1 MIRYIRWCAYFC
13 ALLLVALLVNIG
25 RVQVWEAA
33 AYGANPANKRPAI
46 ARYAEPRGDVLV
58 DDRPVTGSRDSGQ
71 VLRFERTYAN
81 GPLYAPVTGYSS
93 QTYGTSFVERAEDA
107 VLSGTDPGLSAFP
120 LWYELSRGR
129 PGGGNAATTI
139 RAAMQRAAYTGLA
152 GKRGAVAALEPAT
165 GKILALVSSPSYDPG
180 TLSGTGPRAE
190 AAWARLNADPAKP
203 MLNRAL
209 RETYPPGSTFKIVTA
224 AAALDSGTVT
234 DVDAPTETPD
244 PYPLPGTSTLL
255 PNAGTGCQD
264 ASMADAVQWSCNT
277 VMAKIGVRVG
287 LRGMVEAARRFGFNE
302 DGLRVPS
309 WVSRSNFDTDMS
321 QDQLALSSI
330 GQFNTKATPLQMA
343 MVAAAVAN
351 GGELKAPYLV
361 DRTTQDD
368 GSPVRRGAPRSLGRA
383 MTPATALRLQ
393 ELMVKVVDNGTGRNA
408 AVPGL
413 VVGGK
418 TGTAQHG
425 VGNAGTPYAWFIAW
439 AKAEG
444 TGLPGVA
451 VAVVVE
457 DASAV
462 RGDISGN
469 GAAAPIARAVIR
481 AALPVPDPGPAAP
494 APDPAEGPAAA
505 RGPARPQDPAP
516 ARGEVPAPA
525 APVPEAG
532 PGGGP
537 R

>member
-1 MIRYIRWCAYFC
+1 MIRYIRWCAWFC
-13 ALLLVALLVNIG
+13 ALLLVALLVNVA

-33 AYGANPANKRPAI
+33 AYGANPANKRPAVQ
-46 ARYAEPRGDVLV
+46 RYAEPRGEILV
-58 DDRPVTGSRDSGQ
+58 DGKPVTGSRDSGQ
-71 VLRFERTYAN
+71 LLRYERTYAD
-81 GPLYAPVTGYSS
+81 GPLYAPVTGFSS

-129 PGGGNAATTI
+129 PGGGDAVTTL
-139 RAAMQRAAYTGLA
+139 RAAVQRAAYRGLG
-152 GKRGAVAALEPAT
+152 GKRGAVAAVEPAT
-165 GKILALVSSPSYDPG
+165 GRILALVSSPSYDPG
-180 TLSGTGPRAE
+180 LLSGTGAKVK
-190 AAWARLNADPAKP
+190 AAWRRLNADPAKP

-224 AAALDSGTVT
+224 AAALDSGVVT

-244 PYPLPGTSTLL
+244 PYPLPGTNTLL

-264 ASMADAVQWSCNT
+264 ASMAEAVQFSCNT

-287 LRGMVEAARRFGFNE
+287 LRRMAEAADRFGFND

-321 QDQLALSSI
+321 PDQLALSSI

-351 GGELKAPYLV
+351 GGEIKTPYLV

-368 GSPVRRGAPRSLGRA
+368 GSQVRRTAQRTLGRA
-383 MTPATALRLQ
+383 MSPATALRMQ
-393 ELMVKVVDNGTGRNA
+393 ELMVKVVENGTGRNA
-408 AVPGL
+408 AIKDAQ
-413 VVGGK
+413 VGGK

-425 VGNAGTPYAWFIAW
+425 VGNAGTPYAWFISW
-439 AKAEG
+439 ARAKGA
-444 TGLPGVA
+444 PQPAVA

-469 GAAAPIARAVIR
+469 GAAAPIARAVME
-481 AALPVPDPGPAAP
+481 AALST
-494 APDPAEGPAAA
+494 
-505 RGPARPQDPAP
+505 R
-516 ARGEVPAPA
+516 
-525 APVPEAG
+525 
-532 PGGGP
+532 
-537 R
+537 

>member
-13 ALLLVALLVNIG
+13 ALLLVALLVNIA

-46 ARYAEPRGDVLV
+46 ERYAEPRGDILV

-71 VLRFERTYAN
+71 LLRYERTYRD
-81 GPLYAPVTGYSS
+81 GPLYAPVTGFSS

-129 PGGGNAATTI
+129 PAGGNAATTV
-139 RAAMQRAAYTGLA
+139 RAGMQRAAYAGLA
-152 GKRGAVAALEPAT
+152 GKRGAVAAVEPAT
-165 GKILALVSSPSYDPG
+165 GKILALVSSPSYDPAV
-180 TLSGTGPRAE
+180 LSGTGAGVRQ
-190 AAWARLNADPAKP
+190 AWTRLNADPAKP

-224 AAALDSGTVT
+224 AAALDSGVVT

-244 PYPLPGTSTLL
+244 PYPLPGTRTLL
-255 PNAGTGCQD
+255 PNAGTGCRD
-264 ASMADAVQWSCNT
+264 ASMAEAVQWSCNT

-287 LRGMVEAARRFGFNE
+287 LRAMVEAAERFGFN
-302 DGLRVPS
+302 DGRLRVPS

-321 QDQLALSSI
+321 RDQLALSSI

-343 MVAAAVAN
+343 MVAAAVAG

-368 GSPVRRGAPRSLGRA
+368 GDPVRGGGRQTLGRA
-383 MTPATALRLQ
+383 MSPATALRLQ
-393 ELMVKVVDNGTGRNA
+393 ELMVKVVREGTGRNA
-408 AVPGL
+408 AIEGA

-425 VGNAGTPYAWFIAW
+425 VGNAGTPYAWFISW
-439 AKAEG
+439 ARAEG
-444 TGLPGVA
+444 APLAAVA

-457 DASAV
+457 DAAAD

-469 GAAAPIARAVIR
+469 SAAAPIARAVME
-481 AALPVPDPGPAAP
+481 AALAP
-494 APDPAEGPAAA
+494 ASGP
-505 RGPARPQDPAP
+505 
-516 ARGEVPAPA
+516 
-525 APVPEAG
+525 
-532 PGGGP
+532 
-537 R
+537 